1 MAACVDI
8 VVMVTFHAAS
18 CESYEPLVMNPDERS
33 ISCISSHSYPDMEK
47 VTLNFSV
54 RSLIMKD
61 ERLET
66 TNNSFP
72 YLFLSDENVSIDDV
86 FKLSVTI
93 IESILHT
100 SFTVDYFDSTSNRK
114 EPAFG
119 IDLLGVDNDNEK
131 KG

>member
-1 MAACVDI
+1 
-8 VVMVTFHAAS
+8 
-18 CESYEPLVMNPDERS
+18 MNPDERS
-33 ISCISSHSYPDMEK
+33 ISCISSHSYPAMEK

-86 FKLSVTI
+86 FKLSVTKI
-93 IESILHT
+93 
-100 SFTVDYFDSTSNRK
+100 
-114 EPAFG
+114 
-119 IDLLGVDNDNEK
+119 EK
-131 KG
+131 KYGMQHTDQSGHWTPNCDFCS